1 MNYGNLIRRPFD
13 IVARRPYLW
22 LLGLLAGGATTFNY
36 FGGNGSYRTNSNST
50 TIYTGPSTATFQA
63 FWNNNWE
70 WLVGIAAFAA
80 VVFVILFILGS
91 IATGGIIRAAVEHDE
106 GRDYQL
112 GTAWRAGYT
121 TLWRIAGLRL
131 ATFVL
136 AIAPAV
142 FIGAL
147 VGATV
152 AMSGPF
158 VPGAVLFGLLA
169 AGVGVASIFFWIAL
183 GIAYEFAQRL
193 IVIEGARVFDAIA
206 EGFRMIPRHGK
217 EVALGWLILIAIS
230 IVAGIAAVFLAIA
243 VGIPAGIIGFGGWLA
258 AGTTGAIITGSI
270 AAVFFVGVLLA
281 AGGAYAAYSSVYWT
295 LLFRTV
301 RAMPAPATRSAMVPA
316 A

>member
-22 LLGLLAGGATTFNY
+22 VLGLLAGGATTFNY
-36 FGGNGSYRTNSNST
+36 SSGGSSYRNNSNT
-50 TIYTGPSTATFQA
+50 TIYTGPSTETFQA

-70 WLVGIAAFAA
+70 WLVGIAAAA
-80 VVFVILFILGS
+80 VVVFVILFILGS

-106 GRDYQL
+106 GRDYRL
-112 GTAWRAGYT
+112 GTAWRAGYAT
-121 TLWRIAGLRL
+121 FWRIAGLRL

-152 AMSGPF
+152 ALSGPF
-158 VPGAVLFGLLA
+158 VPGAVLFALLA
-169 AGVGVASIFFWIAL
+169 AVAAIASLVFWIAL
-183 GIAYEFAQRL
+183 GVAYELAQRF
-193 IVIEGARVFDAIA
+193 IVLDGMRVFDAIA
-206 EGFRMIPRHGK
+206 EGFRMVRWHFK

-230 IVAGIAAVFLAIA
+230 IVASIAAVFLVIA
-243 VGIPAGIIGFGGWLA
+243 VAVPAGILGFSGWLA
-258 AGTTGAIITGSI
+258 AGATGAIVTGSI
-270 AAVFFVGVLLA
+270 AAVFFLGVLLA

-295 LLFRTV
+295 LLFRYV
-301 RAMPAPATRSAMVPA
+301 RAMPAPATRSAMMVPA

>member
-13 IVARRPYLW
+13 IVIRRPYLW

-36 FGGNGSYRTNSNST
+36 SSGGSSYRGNT
-50 TIYTGPSTATFQA
+50 TTYTSPSTATFQT

-70 WLVGIAAFAA
+70 WLVGIAAAA
-80 VVFVILFILGS
+80 VVVFVVLFILGC

-106 GRDYQL
+106 GREYRL

-152 AMSGPF
+152 ALSGPF
-158 VPGAVLFGLLA
+158 VPGAVLFALLA
-169 AGVGVASIFFWIAL
+169 ALAALASVVFWIAL
-183 GIAYEFAQRL
+183 GIAYELAQRFVVL
-193 IVIEGARVFDAIA
+193 EGARVFDAIA
-206 EGFRMIPRHGK
+206 EGFRMVRWHFK
-217 EVALGWLILIAIS
+217 EVGLGWLLLIAIS
-230 IVAGIAAVFLAIA
+230 IVAGIAAVFLVIA
-243 VGIPAGIIGFGGWLA
+243 VGIPAGIIGFSGWLA
-258 AGTTGAIITGSI
+258 AGTTGAIITGSV
-270 AAVFFVGVLLA
+270 AAVFFIGVLLA
-281 AGGAYAAYSSVYWT
+281 AGGAYSAYSSVYWT
-295 LLFRTV
+295 LLFRYV

>member
-1 MNYGNLIRRPFD
+1 MNYRQLVRRPFD
-13 IVARRPYLW
+13 IVLRRPYLW

-36 FGGNGSYRTNSNST
+36 SGGGGSYRNST
-50 TIYTGPSTATFQA
+50 TYTGPSNATVQT

-70 WLVGIAAFAA
+70 WLVAIAAIAA
-80 VVFVILFILGS
+80 VIFVVMFILGS

-106 GRDYQL
+106 GRDYRL
-112 GTAWRAGYT
+112 GTAWRAGYAT
-121 TLWRIAGLRL
+121 FWRIAGLRL

-147 VGATV
+147 VGAAV

-193 IVIEGARVFDAIA
+193 IVLEGVGVFDAIA

-230 IVAGIAAVFLAIA
+230 IVAGIAMVPIVIAIA
-243 VGIPAGIIGFGGWLA
+243 IPAGIVGFSGWLA
-258 AGTTGAIITGSI
+258 AGTTGAIVTGSV
-270 AAVFFVGVLLA
+270 AAVFFVGVLLPV
-281 AGGAYAAYSSVYWT
+281 GGAYSAYSSVYWT
-295 LLFRTV
+295 LLFRSV
-301 RAMPAPATRSAMVPA
+301 RAMPAPVPRSAMVPA

>member
-1 MNYGNLIRRPFD
+1 MNYRHLVRRPFD

-36 FGGNGSYRTNSNST
+36 SGGGSSYRNST
-50 TIYTGPSTATFQA
+50 TYTGPINGTVQT

-70 WLVGIAAFAA
+70 WLVAIAAIAA
-80 VVFVILFILGS
+80 VICVVMFILGS

-106 GRDYQL
+106 GRDYRL
-112 GTAWRAGYT
+112 GTAWRAGYAT
-121 TLWRIAGLRL
+121 FWRISGLRL

-147 VGATV
+147 VGAAV

-193 IVIEGARVFDAIA
+193 IVLEGVRVFDAIA
-206 EGFRMIPRHGK
+206 AGFRMIPRHGK

-230 IVAGIAAVFLAIA
+230 IIAGIAIVPIVIA
-243 VGIPAGIIGFGGWLA
+243 VAIPAGIVGFGGWLT
-258 AGTTGAIITGSI
+258 AGATGAIVTGTI
-270 AAVFFVGVLLA
+270 AVVFLIGVLLPL
-281 AGGAYAAYSSVYWT
+281 GGAYSAYSSVYWT

-301 RAMPAPATRSAMVPA
+301 RAMPVPAPRGAMVPA

>member
-1 MNYGNLIRRPFD
+1 MNYRQLVRRPFD
-13 IVARRPYLW
+13 IVLRRPYLW

-36 FGGNGSYRTNSNST
+36 SGGGGSYRNST
-50 TIYTGPSTATFQA
+50 TYTGPSNATVQT

-70 WLVGIAAFAA
+70 WLVAIAAMAA
-80 VVFVILFILGS
+80 VIFVVMFILGS

-106 GRDYQL
+106 GRDYRL
-112 GTAWRAGYT
+112 GTAWRAGYAT
-121 TLWRIAGLRL
+121 FWRIAGLRL

-147 VGATV
+147 VGAAV

-193 IVIEGARVFDAIA
+193 IVLEGVGVFDAIA

-230 IVAGIAAVFLAIA
+230 IVAGIAMVPIVIAIA
-243 VGIPAGIIGFGGWLA
+243 IPAGIVGFSGWLA
-258 AGTTGAIITGSI
+258 AGTTGAIVTGSV
-270 AAVFFVGVLLA
+270 AAVFFVGVLLPL
-281 AGGAYAAYSSVYWT
+281 GGAYSAYSSVYWT
-295 LLFRTV
+295 LLFRSI
-301 RAMPAPATRSAMVPA
+301 RAMPAPAPSSAMVLA